1 MMPHQNEKRSQL
13 FTLRVWSEE
22 TSEGHTEWR
31 GRIQHVV
38 GGETRYFHD
47 WEAMMAF
54 LVETLEI
61 PGAIEGNAKG
71 DSHN

>member
-1 MMPHQNEKRSQL
+1 MMQHQNEKRSQL

-54 LVETLEI
+54 LLETLEI
-61 PGAIEGNAKG
+61 PRAN
-71 DSHN
+71 DSNTWGESPN